1 MNKTNSLKR
10 MFDIK
15 RLDQKIGMIKKEDFL
30 KLKKKLGELL
40 DL

>member
-30 KLKKKLGELL
+30 ELKKKLGELL